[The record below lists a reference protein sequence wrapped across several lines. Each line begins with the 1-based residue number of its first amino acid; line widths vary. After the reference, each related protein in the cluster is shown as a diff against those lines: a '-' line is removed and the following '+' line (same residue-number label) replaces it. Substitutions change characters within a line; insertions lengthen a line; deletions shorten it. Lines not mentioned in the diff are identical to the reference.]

1 MAITVI
7 EHDTMNCIQ
16 NACKEYVKNACK
28 IDWEQRRYEIAK
40 DVLCALIR
48 EDYAECSID
57 CQMAVLKADQLIAEL
72 KK

>member
-1 MAITVI
+1 MALTVQ
-7 EHDTMNCIQ
+7 ESRTHDCIQ
-16 NACKEYVKNACK
+16 DACKEFIRKSHT

-48 EDYAECSID
+48 EDYAECAID
-57 CQMAVLKADQLIAEL
+57 CQMAVIKADQLIEEL